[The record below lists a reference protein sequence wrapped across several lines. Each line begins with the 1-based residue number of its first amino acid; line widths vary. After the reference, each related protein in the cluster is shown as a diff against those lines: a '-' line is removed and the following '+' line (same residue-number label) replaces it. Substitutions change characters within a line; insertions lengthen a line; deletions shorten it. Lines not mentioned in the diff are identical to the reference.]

1 MAINTRPAPEE
12 THGEAVG
19 FSLAALTLAVGS
31 LFLGGLVSQH
41 LWEWFVV
48 RATGW
53 PPLGYWHAMGISLVL
68 GYWCQPLPR
77 KRRSDDS
84 EPAFEMAKHQAGRVL
99 GVLLTWGIAALV
111 SLGVKP

>member
-53 PPLGYWHAMGISLVL
+53 PPLGYWHAMGISLAL
-68 GYWCQPLPR
+68 GYWCQPFP
-77 KRRSDDS
+77 KKGKPD
-84 EPAFEMAKHQAGRVL
+84 EPAWEMAKSAGGRL
-99 GVLLTWGIAALV
+99 MGILLTWGIAALM